1 MKRILLLA
9 VLACAAT
16 GAVAEKGTGDVAAAA
31 YDTWE
36 SAVEMARCSGVQAAL
51 ADAYGALNRPE
62 FAAGFRSE
70 ASLTAS
76 AAQRLFFAAAVAP
89 AHLARAVYDHALLPG
104 QQVAAAFAAGG
115 RKEAALAGGLAAHAQ
130 CEATWRPVRDHV
142 LEAARK
148 SGYRSGYR

>member
-1 MKRILLLA
+1 MKRILFS
-9 VLACAAT
+9 VFLACGGAGAFASEGTGGVSAAT
-16 GAVAEKGTGDVAAAA
+16 HDAWGA
-31 YDTWE
+31 
-36 SAVEMARCSGVQAAL
+36 AVEMARCSGVQAAL

-62 FAAGFRSE
+62 IAAGFRSE

-104 QQVAAAFAAGG
+104 QRVAAAFAAGG